1 MPALIVMKYLNKLDL
16 YLFAFAAFWS
26 IGASLYLLLSPVTIY
41 GITATSTTNGSD
53 AAEEFTRQVS
63 WYAVQGMWGVIVLVV
78 FALLF
83 SIVAFLAFKRMY
95 LALAAASILAV
106 VLTFLAGFSIGPIY
120 LPAVLGLLLAWIV
133 LGIARVFRGGQ
144 SASG

>member
-1 MPALIVMKYLNKLDL
+1 
-16 YLFAFAAFWS
+16 
-26 IGASLYLLLSPVTIY
+26 
-41 GITATSTTNGSD
+41 
-53 AAEEFTRQVS
+53 
-63 WYAVQGMWGVIVLVV
+63 MWGVIVLVV

-83 SIVAFLAFKRMY
+83 SIVAFLALKRMY

-106 VLTFLAGFSIGPIY
+106 VLTFLAGFSIGPMY

-133 LGIARVFRGGQ
+133 LGIARIFRGGQ